1 MTLGKSELRC
11 GHFHGSREMKL
22 NFWQILGIVLLI
34 AGLAWYI
41 YNKNHGIPNSTHV
54 PTTTTTTR

>member
-1 MTLGKSELRC
+1 
-11 GHFHGSREMKL
+11 MKF

-34 AGLAWYI
+34 AGLAWYV

-54 PTTTTTTR
+54 PTTTNSTR

>member
-1 MTLGKSELRC
+1 MTLGQFDLSC

-34 AGLAWYI
+34 AGLAWYV

-54 PTTTTTTR
+54 PTTNTTTR